1 MLEGHH
7 GEVAQRLRPR
17 DGKRI
22 KGKSV
27 LWRQQGGCT
36 YEFIVVVIVCTG
48 PVESEA
54 WQNLSIEVG
63 RWTHSPP
70 LAEVLVSV
78 SSTC

>member
-1 MLEGHH
+1 MLEDHH

-17 DGKRI
+17 GGKRI

-36 YEFIVVVIVCTG
+36 YEFVVVVTVCTG

-54 WQNLSIEVG
+54 
-63 RWTHSPP
+63 
-70 LAEVLVSV
+70 
-78 SSTC
+78 